1 MLRQQPVYD
10 LKGLLLGPL
19 VEVCLIWLLKPL
31 ILGNVFRKE
40 ITNSLS
46 GN

>member
-31 ILGNVFRKE
+31 ILGNLEF
-40 ITNSLS
+40 S
-46 GN
+46 GKKLQIP